1 MMPPPETINVLA
13 VDDNPTDLIL
23 LRRALERS
31 GKWQVTFLGV
41 NTIEEA
47 ESLLCEGRMFDLGF
61 MDYRLG
67 SVDGVEGIRR
77 LRSLGHRFPFVMLT
91 GQGDERIAAAS
102 RRNGASDYL
111 CKDDLTT
118 GALDDSLRYVIAEYK
133 KERRQSK
140 ALKEALTDGLTGLF
154 VKDYLHRRAED
165 EVNRARRYDTPLACI
180 MLDLDHFKSVNDVHG
195 HLAGDEVLR
204 RCAELV
210 RSGLRNTDIA
220 GRFGGEEMCLLL
232 PQCRLESAVVI
243 AERIRQELEALQI
256 PHREKFLQVT
266 VSGGVSA
273 VDASTTTADELI
285 EAADKAL
292 YEAKRTGRNRICAAG
307 TSRAPINRVANH
319 G

>member
-1 MMPPPETINVLA
+1 MNGTRAMMPPPETINVLA

-31 GKWQVTFLGV
+31 GKWQVTYMGV

-47 ESLLCEGRMFDLGF
+47 EALLCEGRMFDLGF

-154 VKDYLHRRAED
+154 VKD
-165 EVNRARRYDTPLACI
+165 
-180 MLDLDHFKSVNDVHG
+180 
-195 HLAGDEVLR
+195 
-204 RCAELV
+204 
-210 RSGLRNTDIA
+210 
-220 GRFGGEEMCLLL
+220 
-232 PQCRLESAVVI
+232 
-243 AERIRQELEALQI
+243 
-256 PHREKFLQVT
+256 
-266 VSGGVSA
+266 
-273 VDASTTTADELI
+273 
-285 EAADKAL
+285 
-292 YEAKRTGRNRICAAG
+292 
-307 TSRAPINRVANH
+307 
-319 G
+319 